1 MPRSSATIQVTS
13 RDIPRDAASSAL
25 PASST
30 LSDAASRYIDERLE
44 PYRRWYDHKSRQA
57 RRMFLSM
64 QTFAVLGGCVTPVLV
79 NLQAMFNSVSLDH
92 PPLRIAIT
100 GVSLAVGIAISL
112 EGVFH
117 FQERWRAFRIT
128 EEILAHER
136 TVFATYTGPYRNLSA
151 EDAFALFVDHVENI
165 IVSDGAANLQIITA
179 TREPGHKTANE
190 AGAGSSP
197 PDPQRAS

>member
-1 MPRSSATIQVTS
+1 MPRSFATIRATP
-13 RDIPRDAASSAL
+13 RNIPRDPASSVL

-30 LSDAASRYIDERLE
+30 LSDAASRYVDERLE
-44 PYRRWYDHKSRQA
+44 PYRRWYDRKSKQA

-64 QTFAVLGGCVTPVLV
+64 RTFAVLGGCVTPVLV

-117 FQERWRAFRIT
+117 FQERWRAFRTT

-136 TVFATYTGPYRNLSA
+136 IVFATHTGPYRNLSA
-151 EDAFALFVDHVENI
+151 EDAFALFVNHVENI
-165 IVSDGAANLQIITA
+165 IVSVSDSECDVVYQALARVLVSLRT
-179 TREPGHKTANE
+179 
-190 AGAGSSP
+190 
-197 PDPQRAS
+197 